1 MTGVKS
7 YFSEPRFYALI
18 LVLFVVLLLWRPLFA
33 GETFFWGTPLLQFV
47 PWLRLA
53 ASMWRAGHIP
63 LWNPLVGCGA
73 PLAANYQTAA
83 FYPPNL
89 LHMLLPAEVAIVW
102 LTAFHLLLAGW
113 GMYRWGRA
121 TGLSPFSSS
130 IGALAISGSAFL
142 VARVGLFPSVVFTFP
157 WLPVWL
163 WCAEELVQRR
173 DRRTVFRMGLSLGL
187 GLLAGH
193 AQTAFY
199 GLILLSAYLIFRIVQ
214 TRGSALSWKTTTM
227 AYAIAM
233 ALGVG
238 LAAIQLL
245 PTAELMLLSQRSGGV
260 RYDFAMT
267 YSFWPWRILT
277 LFAPDLFG
285 NPGRGD
291 YWGYASYW
299 EDAGYIGLLPLL
311 LALWAVAGR
320 RARRKACIFWAAVA
334 LVALAFALGRNT
346 PLFPLLFRYLPTFDW
361 FQAPAR
367 WLAVVTVALAAL
379 SALGAEQWPAGI
391 PGRRYGAWGIVTG
404 LAAILG
410 GTAARWMVAGMPDTF
425 GPAVIRLGATLVVAG
440 ALVLLICERLW
451 WKGAI
456 LGFIVLDLLLAG
468 WPLIPTI
475 GRSLYRT
482 TSGMAAALSREPGPV
497 RIYWPADLRNPSS
510 DRDAEYR
517 VRFGYLAFNSFG
529 PRDLAYWS
537 QMHQI
542 LLPNTAMLDG
552 LASANNFDSLL
563 PAWYWD
569 MAARAVEYPSLLR
582 VMGVT
587 HVISDRP
594 WPGGEEVVAQR
605 TAVSRVGVFRLPDS
619 PGRAWVVPKARHV
632 ARDEMLAL
640 LTAPDFDPATEVLLE
655 QRGDASQGIS
665 ATSGTGYALLSLQDA
680 PNRVT
685 IHITLETPGYLV
697 LADTWYPGWEATVDG
712 RPAPLMRANYAFRAV
727 WLERGEHTV
736 EMAYRPASLVAG
748 GIISVTALLALSWLG
763 LAPVRAAGK
772 LA

>member
-1 MTGVKS
+1 MTRVKS
-7 YFSEPRFYALI
+7 YLSEPRLYALI
-18 LVLFVVLLLWRPLFA
+18 LVLFVVLLLWRPLFN

-53 ASMWRAGHIP
+53 ASMWRMGHMP

-73 PLAANYQTAA
+73 PLAANYQTGA

-89 LHMLLPAEVAIVW
+89 LYLLLPVEVAIVW

-121 TGLSPFSSS
+121 AGLSPFSSS
-130 IGALAISGSAFL
+130 IGGLAISGSGFL
-142 VARVGLFPSVVFTFP
+142 VARAGLFPSIVFTFP

-163 WCAEELVQRR
+163 WCAEELVQRGDGR
-173 DRRTVFRMGLSLGL
+173 AVSRMGFALGL

-199 GLILLSAYLIFRIVQ
+199 GGILLSAYLIFRIA
-214 TRGSALSWKTTTM
+214 RMRASALPWKAITM
-227 AYAIAM
+227 KCAIAM

-245 PTAELMLLSQRSGGV
+245 PTAGLMLLSQRSGGV
-260 RYDFAMT
+260 RYDLAMT

-311 LALWAVAGR
+311 LALWAVLGR
-320 RARRKACIFWAAVA
+320 RTRREVSTFWAGVA

-346 PLFPLLFRYLPTFDW
+346 PLFPLLFRYLPTFNW

-367 WLAVVTVALAAL
+367 WLAVVTVALAIL
-379 SALGAEQWPAGI
+379 GALGAEQWPGGI
-391 PGRRYGAWGIVTG
+391 PGRRYGAWGIVAG
-404 LAAILG
+404 LAMILG
-410 GTAARWMVAGMPDTF
+410 GVAARQVVSGIPATF

-440 ALVLLICERLW
+440 VLALAKCDRLW
-451 WKGAI
+451 WKGTV
-456 LGFIVLDLLLAG
+456 LGFIALDLLLACR
-468 WPLIPTI
+468 PLIPTLE
-475 GRSLYRT
+475 RSLYHT
-482 TSGMAAALSREPGPV
+482 PSGMAAALSREPGPV
-497 RIYWPADLRNPSS
+497 RIYWPADLRNPGS
-510 DRDAEYR
+510 DHDAEYR
-517 VRFGYLAFNSFG
+517 VRFAYLAFNDFG
-529 PRDLAYWS
+529 PRNVAWWE
-537 QMHQI
+537 QMHEI

-569 MAARAVEYPSLLR
+569 IAARVVAHPSLLR

-594 WPGGEEVVAQR
+594 WPGGEEVAAQQTALSQVVA
-605 TAVSRVGVFRLPDS
+605 FRLPDS
-619 PGRAWVVPKARHV
+619 LGRAWVVPKARHA
-632 ARDEMLAL
+632 AREEMLEL

-655 QRGDASQGIS
+655 QQEEAFQATPPASGMR
-665 ATSGTGYALLSLQDA
+665 YALLSLQDT
-680 PNRVT
+680 PNCVT
-685 IHITLETPGYLV
+685 IRLTLDTPGYLV
-697 LADTWYPGWEATVDG
+697 LADTWYPGWKATVDG
-712 RPAPLMRANYAFRAV
+712 RPARLMRANYAFRAV

-736 EMAYRPASLVAG
+736 KMVYRPRSVVAG
-748 GIISVTALLALSWLG
+748 GIISMMALLALSWQG
-763 LAPVRAAGK
+763 LAPVRTTKTPA
-772 LA
+772 